1 MKAAGVTQQTDL
13 YLATKTV
20 LMRSYLRTAICLA
33 FIFTSCVEKGTKC
46 STDINLVST
55 NTAPTVGESFTLTA
69 QKVSDNDLFNWSGA
83 GNFSGVYGNSITVD
97 NAGYLDRGWYY
108 CSKSNIECGQTIFDS
123 IFIDMKLRQGTAPCT
138 NTNNTLTGSAIPNT
152 SFYSVIKNFD
162 PTFNGKALMGTAT
175 TGYPTD
181 FRVLFN
187 SNNGNIE
194 PLNGIYTTT
203 NSIIFGQTDPYVWIS
218 LSFVYGGQFFH
229 CHPNKDV
236 FVSHIGGKLSA
247 SFCNVPFSNG
257 TYIINLSGKLT
268 EQ

>member
-1 MKAAGVTQQTDL
+1 MKSHL
-13 YLATKTV
+13 
-20 LMRSYLRTAICLA
+20 LMAVCLA
-33 FIFTSCVEKGTKC
+33 FIITGCKKAGSDC
-46 STDINLVST
+46 STDINLTST
-55 NTAPTVGESFTLTA
+55 NSTPTVGESFTLTA
-69 QKVSDNDLFNWSGA
+69 LKASDNNLFNWSGP

-108 CSKSNIECGQTIFDS
+108 CSKSNVECGQTIFDS

-138 NTNNTLTGSAIPNT
+138 LTNNSLSGSGIPNT

-162 PTFNGKALMGTAT
+162 PTFKGMALNGTAT
-175 TGYPTD
+175 TGYPSD

-194 PLNGIYTTT
+194 PLDGIYTTT
-203 NSIIFGQTDPYVWIS
+203 NSITFGQTDPYVWIS
-218 LSFVYGGQFFH
+218 LSFTYGGQFFH

-236 FVSHIGGKLSA
+236 FVSHINGKLSA

-257 TYIINLSGKLT
+257 TYIINISGKLT